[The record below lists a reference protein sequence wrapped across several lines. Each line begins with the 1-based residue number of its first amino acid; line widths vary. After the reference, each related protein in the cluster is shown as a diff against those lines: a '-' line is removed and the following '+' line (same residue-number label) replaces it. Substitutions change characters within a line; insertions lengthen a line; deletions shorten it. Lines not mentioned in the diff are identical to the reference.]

1 MVGRVTSEGRP
12 DGRRVRGR
20 RTREAV
26 LDAAVALASVHG
38 LHGLSFGL
46 LAEHL
51 GTSKSGLF
59 AHWKDKEQLQLDTI
73 DRAREQWT
81 REVMAPASLVPPG
94 VRRVF
99 ALHEAR
105 LRFYADDVLP
115 GGCFFLA
122 AQTEF
127 DDRPGAVRAKTAES
141 LEVWLR
147 FIRSVIEE
155 AISLGELADRV
166 DAGQLAYEIDA
177 LGESAVIHSRLSDR
191 EAAFAHARRAVL
203 DRLRA
208 CATDPAV
215 LPEA

>member
-1 MVGRVTSEGRP
+1 M
-12 DGRRVRGR
+12 
-20 RTREAV
+20 

-38 LHGLSFGL
+38 LEGLSFGQ

-59 AHWKDKEQLQLDTI
+59 AHWKDKERLQLDTI
-73 DRAREQWT
+73 DWARRQWT
-81 REVMAPASLVPPG
+81 DCVMAPALRTPPG

-105 LRFYADDVLP
+105 LAFYADGMLP

-127 DDRPGAVRAKTAES
+127 DDRPGTVHARTAAS
-141 LEVWLR
+141 LHDWLE
-147 FIRSVIEE
+147 FIRSLIDE
-155 AISLGELADRV
+155 AVALGELPDHIDTA
-166 DAGQLAYEIDA
+166 QLAYEIDA
-177 LGESAVIHSRLSDR
+177 LGESTVIHSRLVDR
-191 EAAFAHARRAVL
+191 DATFTRARRAVL

-208 CATDPAV
+208 LTTDPAL
-215 LPEA
+215 LPKD